1 MLNILSMQD
10 LKSTSLAKLKLLFK
24 HEPEIIIQE
33 RGKDACVLVD
43 LEHYAYL
50 RQCELEIEL
59 IRARNEIA
67 AGKYTTGSEA
77 HLSKLEQILNE
88 PGGGNV

>member
-24 HEPEIIIQE
+24 HEPEIIIQD

-50 RQCELEIEL
+50 RPVI
-59 IRARNEIA
+59 
-67 AGKYTTGSEA
+67 
-77 HLSKLEQILNE
+77 
-88 PGGGNV
+88 PD

>member
-67 AGKYTTGSEA
+67 AGQYATGSA
-77 HLSKLEQILNE
+77 THLSKLEQMLNE
-88 PGGGNV
+88 LGAGNV